1 MPNENKRAGVAVPPI
16 FSRKNKKP
24 LGSSRLLRLITR
36 PTKIPIRGGFVI
48 IALIVTKNGRLEL
61 DKMSI
66 AINVRL
72 KIRSPSIVIIETIV
86 RVFDAPNISSAMGKT
101 NKT

>member
-1 MPNENKRAGVAVPPI
+1 M
-16 FSRKNKKP
+16 
-24 LGSSRLLRLITR
+24 
-36 PTKIPIRGGFVI
+36 KIREQGFVI

-61 DKMSI
+61 DKISI

-86 RVFDAPNISSAMGKT
+86 SVFDAPNISSAMGKT